1 MLALAAR
8 ALVAAWAA
16 RSSRS
21 PRARPRRAGADE
33 PSARHPRSAAHHQVA
48 LRRHLTA
55 VQALQGEL
63 VRIQQRVGFGSALP
77 QLPVHVLD
85 IWRPS
90 LVVRGAVEVRSA
102 AKTSRWRKRLDSRRC
117 TSAEREVVV
126 RLGHLFT
133 GCTASLSRVDAAA
146 YQRAP
151 EMLRDFQK
159 ELKSVNPVVQGLLSW
174 STICI
179 ASRATSFP
187 VVDALRRGAGSSSR
201 ASAPHH
207 QPRRRAARAVR
218 DDLRAPGPSTLRG
231 PATLHARFDAAV
243 KRRPRGPRTGRAQ
256 CP

>member
-1 MLALAAR
+1 MLVLAAR

-16 RSSRS
+16 RSSRP
-21 PRARPRRAGADE
+21 PRARP
-33 PSARHPRSAAHHQVA
+33 PAAHRQVA
-48 LRRHLTA
+48 LQRHLTA

-63 VRIQQRVGFGSALP
+63 VRLRQRVGFGSALP
-77 QLPVHVLD
+77 QLPVHVLG

-90 LVVRGAVEVRSA
+90 LVVRGAVEVRSTA
-102 AKTSRWRKRLDSRRC
+102 NTSRWGGRPDSRRC

-159 ELKSVNPVVQGLLSW
+159 ELKSVNPIVQCLLSW
-174 STICI
+174 STMCI
-179 ASRATSFP
+179 AFRATSFS

-207 QPRRRAARAVR
+207 QPRRRVARAVR
-218 DDLRAPGPSTLRG
+218 DDLRATGPSTLRG
-231 PATLHARFDAAV
+231 PTTPHARFDAAV
-243 KRRPRGPRTGRAQ
+243 KLRPRGQRTGFAQ

>member
-8 ALVAAWAA
+8 ALVAALAA
-16 RSSRS
+16 RSSRP
-21 PRARPRRAGADE
+21 PRAR
-33 PSARHPRSAAHHQVA
+33 SLA

-63 VRIQQRVGFGSALP
+63 VRLQQRVGFGSALP
-77 QLPVHVLD
+77 QLPVHVL
-85 IWRPS
+85 
-90 LVVRGAVEVRSA
+90 VEVRSA
-102 AKTSRWRKRLDSRRC
+102 ANTSRWGRRPDSRKF
-117 TSAEREVVV
+117 TSAERVVVV

-133 GCTASLSRVDAAA
+133 GCTAPLSRVDTAA

-159 ELKSVNPVVQGLLSW
+159 ELKSVNPIVQCLLSW
-174 STICI
+174 STMCI

-218 DDLRAPGPSTLRG
+218 NDLRAPGPSTLRG
-231 PATLHARFDAAV
+231 PTTLHARFDAAV

>member
-8 ALVAAWAA
+8 ALVAALAA
-16 RSSRS
+16 RSSRP

-33 PSARHPRSAAHHQVA
+33 PSARHPRF
-48 LRRHLTA
+48 
-55 VQALQGEL
+55 QALQGEL
-63 VRIQQRVGFGSALP
+63 VRLQQRVGFGSALP
-77 QLPVHVLD
+77 QLPVHVLG

-102 AKTSRWRKRLDSRRC
+102 ANTSRWGRRPDSRRC
-117 TSAEREVVV
+117 TSAERAVVV

-159 ELKSVNPVVQGLLSW
+159 ELKSVNPIVQGLLSW
-174 STICI
+174 STMCI

-231 PATLHARFDAAV
+231 PATLHTRFDAAV
-243 KRRPRGPRTGRAQ
+243 KRRPRGPRTARAI

>member
-8 ALVAAWAA
+8 ALVAALAA
-16 RSSRS
+16 RSSR
-21 PRARPRRAGADE
+21 PPCARPPAG
-33 PSARHPRSAAHHQVA
+33 HYQVA
-48 LRRHLTA
+48 LRRNLTA
-55 VQALQGEL
+55 VQALQREL
-63 VRIQQRVGFGSALP
+63 VRLQQRVGFGSALP
-77 QLPVHVLD
+77 QLPVHVLG

-102 AKTSRWRKRLDSRRC
+102 ANTSRC

-159 ELKSVNPVVQGLLSW
+159 ELKLVNSIVQSLFSW
-174 STICI
+174 STMCI
-179 ASRATSFP
+179 ASRATSFS

-231 PATLHARFDAAV
+231 PATLHARFDVKV
-243 KRRPRGPRTGRAQ
+243 KRRP
-256 CP
+256 